1 MSATGASREKAHLLH
16 LEMWMSVHGI
26 ATMLATSFFEPE
38 WELISDMISD
48 IYQGLKTRLI
58 EGN

>member
-1 MSATGASREKAHLLH
+1 
-16 LEMWMSVHGI
+16 MWISVHGI

-38 WELISDMISD
+38 WELIGDMISD

-58 EGN
+58 EGE